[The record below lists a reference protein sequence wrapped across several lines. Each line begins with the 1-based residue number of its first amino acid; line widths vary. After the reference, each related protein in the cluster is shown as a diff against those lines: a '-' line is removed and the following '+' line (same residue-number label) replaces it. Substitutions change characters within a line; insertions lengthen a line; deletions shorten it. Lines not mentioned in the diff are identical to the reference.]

1 MLRKIAF
8 LLTMLC
14 LCTNSAAAE
23 SKEYKQ
29 FKNDYGHLNCGLLN
43 LDGEVAE
50 IKNFVYHKDIATI
63 TFEEGEMG
71 LWRHVDGRPTTAIFV
86 GKGKATIIVPSH
98 LETSSLES
106 VTGKRSVDE
115 QFEICVIRF
124 SDDFDLKLKE
134 QFAFRDDKMD
144 WKIFNATQKTQGEQY
159 FQPSMFSKYDN
170 YFQLLRSHY
179 ERADDGFFFIDF
191 NRYSF
196 TFDPNRPEEV
206 LIGYEFE
213 GGDVIVTEASR
224 LQRMEKNITA
234 NSDMSALSYETTC
247 LSQKANLVMGG
258 LDGTHLNGGGAT
270 IELLVNRDSLKYVS
284 LFQHYNLKTDSVYYN
299 GAPVDYHR
307 RRDFTFFGV
316 ILPEYAYS
324 GDTISFTVWS
334 RGRRFD
340 YALPY
345 VDNPTPTPHSLDFT
359 VPKGFNYFMPG
370 MGSVEAGESRTE
382 RFTSMPGKPYRRFYF
397 DVCASGYDTI
407 PQVSEIGVTI
417 NFLKSKHINK
427 KNYDC
432 FIPDDD
438 YRSTAIQAF
447 DFCTGL
453 MGNPGVFGLWVLPE
467 SFLSMPGLMEL
478 PQVACVTEGPM
489 LAVGGFHN
497 MAGYAAAR
505 QWFAALMRPSSHRE
519 YWLADAVPAYL
530 GGMFVER
537 QVGAKEFYSG
547 LMARRD
553 TIDSKFKSRG
563 RLRPLATGA
572 RVDRMLRTNK
582 GAWTMHM
589 LRFLMLDL
597 ETSSD
602 KTFQRF
608 LVDLFRLTNGK
619 LFTNADVQ
627 ALAEKHY
634 GAPLDWFFDYWLYDT
649 PYPKFDVEYTVEN
662 SGDGYMIKANVS
674 TERVDDDFRMP
685 VIMRVKTANGSAT
698 PFVRREITGTQSS
711 FELGP
716 FESEPKKLL
725 FNEFFGVLCDSNVK
739 KK

>member
-1 MLRKIAF
+1 MLRTITF
-8 LLTMLC
+8 LLTVLC
-14 LCTNSAAAE
+14 LCMSMAAAE
-23 SKEYKQ
+23 SEEYKQ
-29 FKNDYGHLNCGLLN
+29 FKDDYEQLSCRLLN
-43 LDGEVAE
+43 SAGEVTK
-50 IKNFVYHKDIATI
+50 IKEFVYQKDIATF

-71 LWRHVDGRPTTAIFV
+71 LWRHVDGRPTMAIFV
-86 GKGKATIIVPSH
+86 GKGSAAITVPSH
-98 LETSSLES
+98 LETNSLKA
-106 VTGKRSVDE
+106 VTGKSSVDE
-115 QFEICVIRF
+115 KFEICVIRF
-124 SDDFDLKLKE
+124 SDDFDLRLKE
-134 QFAFRDDKMD
+134 HFAFEEEEMGWRT
-144 WKIFNATQKTQGEQY
+144 FNAAKKSQGELF
-159 FQPSMFSKYDN
+159 FQPTMFSKYDN
-170 YFQLLRSHY
+170 YFQLLQSHY

-191 NRYSF
+191 NRYCF
-196 TFDPNRPEEV
+196 TYDPNRPEEV
-206 LIGYEFE
+206 VVSYEFE
-213 GGDVIVTEASR
+213 GGDIIAAEAAS
-224 LQRMEKNITA
+224 LQKIEKNITA
-234 NSDMSALSYETTC
+234 DSDMSALNYETTT
-247 LSQKANLVMGG
+247 LSQNANLLMGG
-258 LDGTHLNGGGAT
+258 MDGTHLNGGGAT
-270 IELLVNRDSLKYVS
+270 IELLVNHDSLKYVS

-316 ILPEYAYS
+316 ILPEYVYR
-324 GDTISFTVWS
+324 GDTISFTIWS
-334 RGRRFD
+334 RGREFD

-345 VDNPTPTPHSLDFT
+345 TDNPAPAPHSFNFT

-370 MGSVEAGESRTE
+370 MGSVEEGERRTE
-382 RFTSMPGKPYRRFYF
+382 RFTSTPSQPYRRFYF

-427 KNYDC
+427 KNFAC
-432 FIPDDD
+432 FIPDED
-438 YRSTAIQAF
+438 YRSAAIQAF
-447 DFCTGL
+447 DFFTGL
-453 MGNPGVFGLWVLPE
+453 LGNPGVFGLYVYPE

-489 LAVGGFHN
+489 VAVGGFHN

-505 QWFAALMRPSSHRE
+505 QWFAALMRPASHRE
-519 YWLADAVPAYL
+519 FWLADAVPAYL
-530 GGMFVER
+530 GGMFVDR

-553 TIDSKFKSRG
+553 TIDSKFKARG
-563 RLRPLATGA
+563 RLRPLATGT
-572 RVDRMLRTNK
+572 RVDRLLRTNK
-582 GAWTMHM
+582 GAWIMHM

-608 LVDLFRLTNGK
+608 LIDLFRLTNGK

-649 PYPKFDVEYTVEN
+649 PYPKFDVEYTVEK
-662 SGDGYMIKANVS
+662 SGDGYTVSASVS
-674 TERVDDDFRMP
+674 TERVGDDFRIP
-685 VIMRVKTANGSAT
+685 VIMRVVIDEGET
-698 PFVRREITGTQSS
+698 PFVRKEITGTQSS